1 MWKILIGFVL
11 FAAVVMYFLSQ
22 GGDIDMTGEKHGR
35 AGGIPSPAAAEVLRA

>member
-35 AGGIPSPAAAEVLRA
+35 PHPALPDLAAAPPA